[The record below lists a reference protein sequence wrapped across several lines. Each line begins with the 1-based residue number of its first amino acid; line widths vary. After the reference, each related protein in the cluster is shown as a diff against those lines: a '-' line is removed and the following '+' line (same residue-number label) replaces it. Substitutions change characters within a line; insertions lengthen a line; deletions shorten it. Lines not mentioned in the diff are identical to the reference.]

1 MLVNCF
7 TLVNEWQ
14 YMDKLWIN
22 CVPWSDAIAFFL
34 YKLFTV
40 QLASVGRTWASS
52 TLASWTVNFSLYIH
66 YVYKCLSYVI
76 SYIQLQFNLAQY
88 YARTT
93 YGQEV
98 RYSLICMTSRWSQHS
113 Q

>member
-7 TLVNEWQ
+7 MLVNEWQ

-40 QLASVGRTWASS
+40 QLASVGRT
-52 TLASWTVNFSLYIH
+52 
-66 YVYKCLSYVI
+66 
-76 SYIQLQFNLAQY
+76 
-88 YARTT
+88 
-93 YGQEV
+93 
-98 RYSLICMTSRWSQHS
+98 
-113 Q
+113 